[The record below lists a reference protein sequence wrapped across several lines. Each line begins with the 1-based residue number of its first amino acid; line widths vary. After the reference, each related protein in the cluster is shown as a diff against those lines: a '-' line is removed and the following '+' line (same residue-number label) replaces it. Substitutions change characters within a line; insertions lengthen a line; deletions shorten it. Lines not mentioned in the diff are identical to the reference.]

1 MSDVLIDAATIA
13 DLSLLDISA
22 MNESFT
28 LSSPGTPVTDGGGGA
43 TPGAPVTVTTV
54 GYLWSVSGD
63 EAGVDQVKALGKHR
77 VAIPKTVAVL
87 PTATVTQVSTGKV
100 FGIVYVFPTT
110 AYSTSLILGL
120 EDA

>member
-1 MSDVLIDAATIA
+1 MTDVLIDAATIA

-28 LSSPGTPVTDGGGGA
+28 LTSPGTPVSDGGGGT
-43 TPGAPVTVTTV
+43 TPGTPVTATTV

-63 EAGVDQVKALGKHR
+63 EAGTDQIKALGKHR
-77 VAIPKTVAVL
+77 VAVPKTVTVL
-87 PTATVTQVSTGKV
+87 PTATITQVSTGKV
-100 FGIVYVFPTT
+100 FEIKYVFPTT
-110 AYSTSLILGL
+110 AYSTSLIIGL